1 VIVAYRFI
9 VQLLS
14 GLGTG
19 AIQFPLLTDEN
30 CEGITKHMLQIIEF
44 TQLATAFL
52 SGLYIAT
59 SPCIFPLLPLFLI
72 RSLGSTDNR
81 SKSVIVTIALTAG
94 ILSSLAIYFA
104 ISGLIGTFILQNYTF
119 LQAVLGA
126 IVIFLGV
133 VTMSSTLKEKL
144 RLNSLSIG
152 RQPEKPTGLSGVFT
166 VGFGYSLLAAP
177 CSGPVIIGMFA
188 VFGGEPEVSVQVLMF
203 ILLSIA
209 VMIPYFAIAL
219 ATGEART
226 RIAMQ
231 IANSAKTLEYLVGG
245 LLIVI
250 GIILMYPWLSFLIS
264 TLN

>member
-1 VIVAYRFI
+1 
-9 VQLLS
+9 VQFS
-14 GLGTG
+14 PSVKNG
-19 AIQFPLLTDEN
+19 N
-30 CEGITKHMLQIIEF
+30 CEGIAKPMLQIIEF
-44 TQLATAFL
+44 AHLAAAFL

-72 RSLGSTDNR
+72 RSLASADDR
-81 SKSVIVTIALTAG
+81 SRSVIVTIALTAG

-104 ISGLIGTFILQNYTF
+104 ISGLIGRFILQNYTIF
-119 LQAVLGA
+119 QAVLGG
-126 IVIFLGV
+126 IVIFLGF
-133 VTMSSTLKEKL
+133 VTVSSTLREKL

-152 RQPEKPTGLSGVFT
+152 NQPEKPTGLAGVFI

-177 CSGPVIIGMFA
+177 CSGPVIISLFA
-188 VFGGEPEVSVQVLMF
+188 LFGSQPEVSVQMVMF
-203 ILLSIA
+203 VLLSIA

-231 IANSAKTLEYLVGG
+231 IANSAKVLEYLVGG

-250 GIILMYPWLSFLIS
+250 GIILIYPWLNSFIS
-264 TLN
+264 TMI

>member
-1 VIVAYRFI
+1 VE
-9 VQLLS
+9 LLS

-19 AIQFPLLTDEN
+19 AFQSPSVIDGN
-30 CEGITKHMLQIIEF
+30 CEGIAKHMLQIIEL
-44 TQLATAFL
+44 THLATAFL

-72 RSLGSTDNR
+72 RSLGSADDR

-104 ISGLIGTFILQNYTF
+104 ISGLIGSVILQNYTF
-119 LQAVLGA
+119 LQAVLGG

-133 VTMSSTLKEKL
+133 VTVSSTLKEKL

-152 RQPEKPTGLSGVFT
+152 RQPEKPTGLSGVFI

-177 CSGPVIIGMFA
+177 CSGPVIIFLFA
-188 VFGGEPEVSVQVLMF
+188 LFGAQPEVSVQVVMF

-209 VMIPYFAIAL
+209 VMIPYLAIAL

-245 LLIVI
+245 LLIII
-250 GIILMYPWLSFLIS
+250 GIFLMYPWLRFFIS
-264 TLN
+264 TLI